1 MIPPFANTD
10 ELPPGIH
17 WSDWT
22 ELELRF
28 GFSNRRQML
37 LIGLK
42 QGLMALKTAGCATAY
57 IDGSFVSSKLDP
69 GDADVC
75 YEIAGMRGKLLDPV
89 LLDFSNARAAQKAKY
104 GSEFFPAEAAASP
117 NGTQFLTI
125 KRTFGHGRYLEFF
138 QLSKNSKNK
147 KGIVALDLKGLQP

>member
-1 MIPPFANTD
+1 MIPPFAPTG

-17 WSDWT
+17 WSDWS

-28 GFSNRRQML
+28 GFSSRRQTL
-37 LIGLK
+37 LTGLK
-42 QGLMALKTAGCATAY
+42 QGLIALKTAGCATAY

-104 GSEFFPAEAAASP
+104 GSEFFPAEAAAAP
-117 NGTQFLTI
+117 NGTQ
-125 KRTFGHGRYLEFF
+125 YLEFF
-138 QLSKNSKNK
+138 QLSKNGKNK

>member
-1 MIPPFANTD
+1 MIPPFATTG

-17 WSDWT
+17 WANWT

-28 GFSNRRQML
+28 GFSSRRQSL

-42 QGLMALKTAGCATAY
+42 QGLIALKTAGCTTAY

-69 GDADVC
+69 GDADIC

-89 LLDFSNARAAQKAKY
+89 LLDFSKARAAQKAKY
-104 GSEFFPAEAAASP
+104 GSEFFPAEAAAAP
-117 NGTQFLTI
+117 DGTQ
-125 KRTFGHGRYLEFF
+125 YLEFF

-147 KGIVALDLKGLQP
+147 KGIVALDVKGLQP

>member
-1 MIPPFANTD
+1 MIPPFANTG

-17 WSDWT
+17 WSDWA

-28 GFSNRRQML
+28 GFSSRRQML
-37 LIGLK
+37 LTGLR
-42 QGLMALKTAGCATAY
+42 QGLIALKTAGCATAY

-89 LLDFSNARAAQKAKY
+89 LLDFSNARAAQKPNMAANSFQPKLPPNPTERSTSSFFNSAKT
-104 GSEFFPAEAAASP
+104 AKTRKASS
-117 NGTQFLTI
+117 QWM
-125 KRTFGHGRYLEFF
+125 
-138 QLSKNSKNK
+138 
-147 KGIVALDLKGLQP
+147 

>member
-1 MIPPFANTD
+1 MIPPFANNG
-10 ELPPGIH
+10 ELPAGIH
-17 WSDWT
+17 WSDWA

-28 GFSNRRQML
+28 GFSNRRQSL

-42 QGLMALKTAGCATAY
+42 QGLIALEIAGCTTAY
-57 IDGSFVSSKLDP
+57 IDGSFVSSKLEP
-69 GDADVC
+69 NDADVC

-104 GSEFFPAEAAASP
+104 GSEFFPAETAATP
-117 NGTQFLTI
+117 DGTQ
-125 KRTFGHGRYLEFF
+125 YLEFF

-147 KGIVALDLKGLQP
+147 KGIVALDLKG